1 MIRIKHYLSL
11 ALFVG
16 LLSIVSI
23 SSAWAAEQ
31 PVKKVMVIHSYG
43 ANHVCGKP
51 QGDGVKQA
59 LADNGWVQGENLKLR
74 SYYMDTKKVHVT
86 PEAIREQARIAR
98 QKIDVFRPDVVV
110 VLDDNAI
117 REVMLPLVGRDDL
130 SVVFSGMNGQPADY
144 NKRAPFMQPSGNV
157 TGVYEK
163 LWVEKSLIVMG
174 EILDGFGPQDKVV
187 GITDFSPTGNAIS
200 RQFGL
205 ELAKE
210 TSPVQWQLE
219 RVKDF
224 SEYQALIEKLNN
236 DEHVRAI
243 YPAALRL
250 ETETGEVLT
259 APDIFAWTIKHSR
272 KPEMALNYHFSKI
285 GLLGGA
291 AVDFDRMGYKAGIKA
306 ADILSGKKAGELPIE
321 DAEDFAIVFNLERAK
336 QLDIQIPEPML
347 QAADEYY
354 TRIGIQ

>member
-1 MIRIKHYLSL
+1 MYRCKDYLSFAMYVGFL
-11 ALFVG
+11 LFVAIPSG
-16 LLSIVSI
+16 
-23 SSAWAAEQ
+23 WAIEQ

-59 LADNGWVQGENLKLR
+59 LADKGWEEGKNLQLR

-86 PEAIREQARIAR
+86 PQAIREQARIAR
-98 QKIDVFRPDVVV
+98 QKIDNFRPDVVV

-144 NKRAPFMQPSGNV
+144 NQRVPFMQPSGNI

-163 LWVEKSLIVMG
+163 LWVEKSLLVMG

-200 RQFGL
+200 RQFDL
-205 ELAKE
+205 ELGK
-210 TSPVQWQLE
+210 TNSPVHWQLE

-224 SEYQALIEKLNN
+224 SEYRALIEKLNA

-250 ETETGEVLT
+250 ETEKGEVLT

-291 AVDFDRMGYKAGIKA
+291 AVDFDRMGYKAGVKA
-306 ADILSGKKAGELPIE
+306 ARILSGERAGELPIE

-354 TRIGIQ
+354 TQLGAK

>member
-1 MIRIKHYLSL
+1 
-11 ALFVG
+11 
-16 LLSIVSI
+16 
-23 SSAWAAEQ
+23 
-31 PVKKVMVIHSYG
+31 
-43 ANHVCGKP
+43 
-51 QGDGVKQA
+51 
-59 LADNGWVQGENLKLR
+59 
-74 SYYMDTKKVHVT
+74 MDTKKVHVT

-98 QKIDVFRPDVVV
+98 EKIDTFQPDVVV

-117 REVMLPLVGRDDL
+117 REVMLPLVGRTDMA
-130 SVVFSGMNGQPADY
+130 VVFSGMNGQPADY
-144 NKRAPFMQPSGNV
+144 NKRASSPFIASPGQPPGNI

-163 LWVEKSLIVMG
+163 LWVEKSLLVMG
-174 EILDGFGPQDKVV
+174 EILNGYGPHDKVV
-187 GITDFSPTGNAIS
+187 GITDYSPTGNAIS
-200 RQFGL
+200 RQFEI
-205 ELAKE
+205 ELGKVN
-210 TSPVQWQLE
+210 SPVKWQLE

-224 SEYQALIEKLNN
+224 SEYRKLIEEINTDDN
-236 DEHVRAI
+236 VRAI

-291 AVDFDRMGYKAGIKA
+291 AVDFDRMGYKAGVKA
-306 ADILSGKKAGELPIE
+306 ARILSGEKAGDLPIE
-321 DAEDFAIVFNLERAK
+321 DAEDFAIVFNLERAR

-354 TRIGIQ
+354 TQLGAK